1 MEQLTLQVEGMSC
14 GHCVNAIESSVKELN
29 GVEQVKVQLAE
40 GTVEVT
46 IDSSVVTLKDIVAVI
61 EDQDTM
67 FNNYF
72 RYGNKSY
79 FIGSTIYFAN
89 NYTS

>member
-14 GHCVNAIESSVKELN
+14 GHCVNSIESNVKELN

-61 EDQDTM
+61 EDQGYDVQ
-67 FNNYF
+67 
-72 RYGNKSY
+72 
-79 FIGSTIYFAN
+79 
-89 NYTS
+89 

>member
-1 MEQLTLQVEGMSC
+1 MEQLTLKVEGMSC
-14 GHCVNAIESSVKELN
+14 GHCVNSIEGSVKELN

-61 EDQDTM
+61 EEQGYDVQ
-67 FNNYF
+67 
-72 RYGNKSY
+72 
-79 FIGSTIYFAN
+79 
-89 NYTS
+89 

>member
-14 GHCVNAIESSVKELN
+14 GHCVNSIESSVNELN

-61 EDQDTM
+61 ENQGYDVQ
-67 FNNYF
+67 
-72 RYGNKSY
+72 
-79 FIGSTIYFAN
+79 
-89 NYTS
+89 

>member
-14 GHCVNAIESSVKELN
+14 GHCVNSIESNVKELN

-46 IDSSVVTLKDIVAVI
+46 IDSSIITLKDIVSVI
-61 EDQDTM
+61 EEQGYDV
-67 FNNYF
+67 
-72 RYGNKSY
+72 
-79 FIGSTIYFAN
+79 I
-89 NYTS
+89 

>member
-1 MEQLTLQVEGMSC
+1 MEQLTLKVEGMSC
-14 GHCVNAIESSVKELN
+14 GHCVNSIESNMKELN

-61 EDQDTM
+61 EDQG
-67 FNNYF
+67 YE
-72 RYGNKSY
+72 
-79 FIGSTIYFAN
+79 IQ
-89 NYTS
+89 